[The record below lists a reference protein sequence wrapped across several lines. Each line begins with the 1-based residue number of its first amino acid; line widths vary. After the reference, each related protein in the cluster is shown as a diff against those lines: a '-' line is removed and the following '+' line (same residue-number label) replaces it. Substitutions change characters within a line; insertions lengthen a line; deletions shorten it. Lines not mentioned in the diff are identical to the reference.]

1 MQLLPVT
8 YLNPAK
14 KYFKKLKEK
23 QLKQKFLDKIND
35 IRLNPY
41 IGELKS
47 GDLAGI
53 YCCDITYKGRNYE
66 LAYRLEENQRGEIV
80 VVIMA
85 GTRETF
91 YQELKRYI
99 K

>member
-1 MQLLPVT
+1 MLPIA

-14 KYFKKLKEK
+14 RYFKKLKEK
-23 QLKQKFLDKIND
+23 PLKQQFFEKIQE
-35 IRLNPY
+35 IRLDPH
-41 IGELKS
+41 IGELKT

-53 YCCDITYKGRNYE
+53 YCCNVRYKGTNYE
-66 LAYRLEENQRGEIV
+66 LAYRLEENKNGEII

-91 YQELKRYI
+91 YQELNDT
-99 K
+99 

>member
-1 MQLLPVT
+1 LLPVT

-14 KYFKKLKEK
+14 RYFKKLKEK
-23 QLKQKFLDKIND
+23 PLKKLFLEKIQQIQLD
-35 IRLNPY
+35 PY
-41 IGELKS
+41 IGDLKA

-53 YCCDITYKGRNYE
+53 YCCDITYKGTKYE
-66 LAYRLEENQRGEIV
+66 LAYRLEENKNGEVV

-91 YQELKRYI
+91 YQELKRYM

>member
-1 MQLLPVT
+1 M
-8 YLNPAK
+8 YLNPAE

-23 QLKQKFLDKIND
+23 PLKRKFLEKIED
-35 IRLNPY
+35 IRLNPN
-41 IGELKS
+41 IGELKT

-53 YCCDITYKGRNYE
+53 YCCDIRYKGINYE
-66 LAYRLEENQRGEIV
+66 LAYRLEENENGEIV
-80 VVIMA
+80 VIIMA

-91 YQELKRYI
+91 YQEIKRYI

>member
-1 MQLLPVT
+1 MLLPVT

-23 QLKQKFLDKIND
+23 LLKQEFLNKIND
-35 IRLNPY
+35 IQLNPY
-41 IGELKS
+41 IGELKT
-47 GDLAGI
+47 GDLAEI
-53 YCCDITYKGRNYE
+53 YCCDITYKGTNYE
-66 LAYRLEENQRGEIV
+66 LAYRLEENQDGEIV

-85 GTRETF
+85 VTRETC
-91 YQELKRYI
+91 YQKLKKYI

>member
-1 MQLLPVT
+1 MLPIA
-8 YLNPAK
+8 YLNPAER
-14 KYFKKLKEK
+14 YLKKLKEK
-23 QLKQKFLDKIND
+23 PLKTQFFEKIQE
-35 IRLNPY
+35 IRLDPY
-41 IGELKS
+41 IGELKT

-53 YCCDITYKGRNYE
+53 YCCDIKYNGTNYE
-66 LAYRLEENQRGEIV
+66 LAYRLEENKHGELI

>member
-1 MQLLPVT
+1 MLPIT

-14 KYFKKLKEK
+14 VYFKKLKEK
-23 QLKQKFLDKIND
+23 PLKQKFFEKIQE
-35 IRLNPY
+35 IRLDPY
-41 IGELKS
+41 VGELKT

-53 YCCDITYKGRNYE
+53 YCCDVKYNRTNYE
-66 LAYRLEENQRGEIV
+66 IAYRIEENQQGELI

>member
-1 MQLLPVT
+1 MLPVT

-14 KYFKKLKEK
+14 RYFKKLKELP
-23 QLKQKFLDKIND
+23 LKSRFFEKIKE

-41 IGELKS
+41 IGELKT

-53 YCCDITYKGRNYE
+53 YCCNISYKGTNYE
-66 LAYRLEENQRGEIV
+66 LAYRLEESVNEDV
-80 VVIMA
+80 VVIIMA

-91 YQELKRYI
+91 YQELKRYMS
-99 K
+99 

>member
-1 MQLLPVT
+1 MLPVT

-14 KYFKKLKEK
+14 KYFKKLKNK
-23 QLKQKFLDKIND
+23 PLKQQFLNKIQD
-35 IRLNPY
+35 IRRDPY
-41 IGELKS
+41 IGERKT

-53 YCCDITYKGRNYE
+53 YCYDVTYQGTHYE
-66 LAYRLEENQRGEIV
+66 LAYRLEETQQGEVI

-99 K
+99 N

>member
-1 MQLLPVT
+1 MLPIT

-23 QLKQKFLDKIND
+23 PLKQQFLNKIQA
-35 IRLNPY
+35 IRLDPY
-41 IGELKS
+41 IGELKA

-53 YCCDITYKGRNYE
+53 YCCDIQYRGTNYE
-66 LAYRLEENQRGEIV
+66 LAYRLEENQNGEIV
-80 VVIMA
+80 VVMMA

-99 K
+99 H

>member
-1 MQLLPVT
+1 MP
-8 YLNPAK
+8 
-14 KYFKKLKEK
+14 LKR
-23 QLKQKFLDKIND
+23 QFLDKIEE

-41 IGELKS
+41 IGELKT

-53 YCCDITYKGRNYE
+53 YCYDISYKGTNYE
-66 LAYRLEENQRGEIV
+66 LAYRLEENANGDIV

-99 K
+99 N

>member
-1 MQLLPVT
+1 MLPVT

-14 KYFKKLKEK
+14 KYVKKLNE
-23 QLKQKFLDKIND
+23 KFLDKIND

>member
-1 MQLLPVT
+1 LLLPIT

-14 KYFKKLKEK
+14 RYFKKLNEK
-23 QLKQKFLDKIND
+23 PLKQQFLEKIQEIQLD
-35 IRLNPY
+35 PY
-41 IGELKS
+41 IGELKT

-53 YCCDITYKGRNYE
+53 YCCDITYKGTNYE
-66 LAYRLEENQRGEIV
+66 LAYRLEEKQNGEIV

>member
-1 MQLLPVT
+1 MLLPVT
-8 YLNPAK
+8 YLNPAER
-14 KYFKKLKEK
+14 YFKKLKEK
-23 QLKQKFLDKIND
+23 PLKKRFLEKIQE
-35 IRLNPY
+35 IRLDPY
-41 IGELKS
+41 IGELKT

-53 YCCDITYKGRNYE
+53 YCCDIKYKGINYE
-66 LAYRLEENQRGEIV
+66 LAYRLEENQDGELV

>member
-1 MQLLPVT
+1 MLLPVT

-23 QLKQKFLDKIND
+23 PLKRKFLEKIKD
-35 IRLNPY
+35 IRLDPY
-41 IGELKS
+41 IGELKA

-53 YCCDITYKGRNYE
+53 YCCDIRYEGANYE
-66 LAYRLEENQRGEIV
+66 LAYRLEENEKGEIV

-91 YQELKRYI
+91 YQALKRYI

>member
-1 MQLLPVT
+1 MLPIT

-23 QLKQKFLDKIND
+23 PLKKLYFDKIQE
-35 IRLNPY
+35 IRIDPF
-41 IGELKS
+41 IGELKT

-53 YCCDITYKGRNYE
+53 YCCDIKYKGINYE
-66 LAYRLEENQRGEIV
+66 LAYRLEENQQREII

-85 GTRETF
+85 GTRESF
-91 YQELKRYI
+91 YLELKKYLR
-99 K
+99 

>member
-1 MQLLPVT
+1 MLPVT
-8 YLNPAK
+8 YLNPAER
-14 KYFKKLKEK
+14 YFKKLKEK
-23 QLKQKFLDKIND
+23 PLKKRFLEKIQE
-35 IRLNPY
+35 IRLDPY
-41 IGELKS
+41 IGELKT

-53 YCCDITYKGRNYE
+53 YCCDIKYKGINYE
-66 LAYRLEENQRGEIV
+66 LAYRLEENQDGELV

>member
-1 MQLLPVT
+1 MLPIA
-8 YLNPAK
+8 YLNPAE

-23 QLKQKFLDKIND
+23 PLKRQFFEKIQE
-35 IRLNPY
+35 IRLDPY
-41 IGELKS
+41 IGELKT

-53 YCCDITYKGRNYE
+53 YCCDIKYRGTNYE
-66 LAYRLEENQRGEIV
+66 LAYRLEENQHGELV
-80 VVIMA
+80 VVIIA

-91 YQELKRYI
+91 YKELKRYI